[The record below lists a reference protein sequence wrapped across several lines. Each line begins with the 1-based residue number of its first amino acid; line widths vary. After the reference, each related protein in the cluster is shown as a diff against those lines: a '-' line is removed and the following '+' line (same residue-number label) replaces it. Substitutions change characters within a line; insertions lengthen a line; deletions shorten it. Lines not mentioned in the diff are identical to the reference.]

1 VRADLN
7 ISYRHD
13 AEIAPI
19 ICGTVVNGGFK
30 RKLRMVR
37 ADYFS
42 MLSVCQS
49 VYFVT
54 DLKQSKAIKKG
65 ILANLLKS

>member
-1 VRADLN
+1 MRADLN
-7 ISYRHD
+7 ISYRYD